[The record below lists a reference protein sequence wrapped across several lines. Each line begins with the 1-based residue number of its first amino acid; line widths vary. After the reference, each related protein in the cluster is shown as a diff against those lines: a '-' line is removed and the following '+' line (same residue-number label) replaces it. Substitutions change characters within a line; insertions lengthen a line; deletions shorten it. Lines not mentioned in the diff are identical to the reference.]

1 EEVGHVHDVVDDL
14 PAVGPLDRDRVPRPV
29 APLTG
34 EDALDPGDRDLVGRW
49 VALRVVPDEQLS
61 VLLERAPRA
70 RAGAEGDALGVGDR
84 RALAGAVPPPVVERA
99 GDLVALDLA
108 LGEVS
113 SHVAAVA
120 VEHVQRAVGAAEH
133 HEFGTERVDRVR
145 LAVGEVLH
153 EAEAVPPAGEPFRG
167 SADVDRADRACL
179 RHDEPPVPR
188 ATVPV
193 NPSVPGNPRP
203 VTGSMCVVVDN
214 GRLRTPQTRTCSSS
228 TVRALVGTR
237 WPCSGPPRAGEL
249 CPRGYPVVVAPRRP
263 GRVASA

>member
-1 EEVGHVHDVVDDL
+1 PPTPL
-14 PAVGPLDRDRVPRPV
+14 PTRLLFCFTPP
-29 APLTG
+29 APPALYTLSLH
-34 EDALDPGDRDLVGRW
+34 DALPIY
-49 VALRVVPDEQLS
+49 
-61 VLLERAPRA
+61 
-70 RAGAEGDALGVGDR
+70 
-84 RALAGAVPPPVVERA
+84 
-99 GDLVALDLA
+99 
-108 LGEVS
+108 
-113 SHVAAVA
+113 
-120 VEHVQRAVGAAEH
+120 VQRAVGAAEH

-214 GRLRTPQTRTCSSS
+214 GRLRTP
-228 TVRALVGTR
+228 
-237 WPCSGPPRAGEL
+237 
-249 CPRGYPVVVAPRRP
+249 
-263 GRVASA
+263 